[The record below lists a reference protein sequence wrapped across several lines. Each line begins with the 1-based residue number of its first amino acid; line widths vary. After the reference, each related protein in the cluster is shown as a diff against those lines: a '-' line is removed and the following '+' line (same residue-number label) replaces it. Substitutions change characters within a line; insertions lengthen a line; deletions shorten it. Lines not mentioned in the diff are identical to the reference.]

1 MTDFPELLQNDSG
14 FFKVPSRRLER
25 QSGMRENLRAVAWAV
40 LAAGWLLPAFL
51 SGQLRRRAE
60 ALQPP
65 GADALARAA
74 DLMHWITAGWLAVLV
89 AYGVVHASRVRKG
102 LE

>member
-1 MTDFPELLQNDSG
+1 
-14 FFKVPSRRLER
+14 VRLER
-25 QSGMRENLRAVAWAV
+25 LDDMREKLRAAAWAV
-40 LAAGWLLPAFL
+40 LGAGWLLPAFL
-51 SGQLRRRAE
+51 GAQLRRRAE

-65 GADALARAA
+65 GAEALARAA

-102 LE
+102 LK